1 MKWCS
6 TCIFVGKKY
15 FMKKIYLILT
25 LIFSVFSNAQIRGTI
40 TDNKGIPLSLVTI
53 FEENTYNGTSS
64 NEQGKYELN
73 IKKTGKHTIVFQ
85 YLGFKT
91 QKITLTIDKFPYVQ
105 NIQLEEENYSLSEVV
120 INAKDNPANAVIRQ
134 AIAHKKENSE
144 KTARFKADFYSRGI
158 FKVKDLPKKILGQK
172 IGDLDGAVD
181 STGTGIIYLSETVS
195 KIIFEKPDNLKER
208 IIASKISGDNKG
220 FSYNTARST
229 IYDFYDNTL
238 DFNSK
243 MISPI
248 ADNAFNYYKYKI
260 EGTFQDENNLMINK
274 IKVIAKRDAE
284 PVFEG
289 YIYIVEDSWAIYA
302 VDLDIKGYRMQ
313 QEIMDIMKLKQ
324 NFSYNKNN
332 QIWAKNTQSIEF
344 SAGIFGIK
352 FNGKFS
358 YVYSNYEFEKAFAKK
373 TFTNE
378 IVSFE
383 DNSNKKDTMFWNKIR
398 PIPLTIEENTDY
410 IKKDSVHEVRNSK
423 KYLDSIDKKGNKFK
437 FLNPITGY
445 SWKNSSEKKSFRY
458 DGLLKLSSLSFNTVQ
473 GWNLDSGFSFRNWKN
488 EEEKGKSTSVNTKF
502 NYGFSEDRL
511 RVTANYYHRF
521 NNQNY
526 ANLSV
531 FGGSK
536 VNQFNPEEPITSFI
550 NTISTLFFKDNY
562 MKLYNKEF
570 AGATYSQNAGNNFYL
585 KGTLEYQQ
593 RKPLFNTTDYT
604 FIKTEDVYSSN
615 NPLPANN
622 LIPIFE
628 QHHLTK
634 AAVFARINFG
644 NKYISRPD
652 GRLNIR
658 NYDYPTLTFGY
669 ENAFASNEKKYEYQL
684 ITGQVRYDFDAG
696 NKGTLG
702 MNLKAGTFINGEN
715 ISFVDYKHFNGNR
728 THIGTSDR
736 YLNVF
741 NLLPYYSNSTNKSY
755 FETHLEHNDKG
766 YIMNKIP
773 LLNKLNSTLV
783 VGFHALAVPDRK
795 PYTEFT
801 VGLDNLGFGKLK
813 VFRLDYVRSF
823 QNGIQENGV
832 VFGLKIL
839 NVLE

>member
-1 MKWCS
+1 
-6 TCIFVGKKY
+6 
-15 FMKKIYLILT
+15 MKKLFLIVLVQISF
-25 LIFSVFSNAQIRGTI
+25 LCVAQIRGTI
-40 TDNKGIPLSLVTI
+40 TDNKGIPLSLVTVL
-53 FEENTYNGTSS
+53 EENTYNGTSS
-64 NEQGKYELN
+64 NEQGNYELN
-73 IKKTGKHTIVFQ
+73 IKKTGKHSIVFQ

-91 QKITLTIDKFPYVQ
+91 QKITVIIDKFPFTQ
-105 NIQLEEENYSLSEVV
+105 NIQLVEENFSLSEVV
-120 INAKDNPANAVIRQ
+120 INSKDNPANVVIRQ
-134 AIAHKKENSE
+134 AIASKKENSE
-144 KTARFKADFYSRGI
+144 KTARFRADFYSRGI

-172 IGDLDGAVD
+172 VGDMDGAVD

-208 IIASKISGDNKG
+208 IIASKVSGDNKG

-248 ADNAFNYYKYKI
+248 ADNAFNYYKYKL

-289 YIYIVEDSWAIYA
+289 YIYIVEDSWSIYA
-302 VDLDIKGYRMQ
+302 VDLDIKGYRMH
-313 QEIMDIMKLKQ
+313 QEVVDVMKLKQ

-332 QIWAKNTQSIEF
+332 KIWAKNTQSLEF

-383 DNSNKKDTMFWNKIR
+383 DNSNKKDTLFWNKIR
-398 PIPLTIEENTDY
+398 PIPLTLEENIDY
-410 IKKDSVHEVRNSK
+410 LKKDSVRTVRTSK
-423 KYLDSIDKKGNKFK
+423 KHLDSIDKKENKFK
-437 FLNPITGY
+437 FLSPITGY
-445 SWKNSSEKKSFRY
+445 SWKNSSQKKSFNY
-458 DGLLKLSSLSFNTVQ
+458 DGLAKLSSLNFNTVQ
-473 GWNLDSGFSFRNWKN
+473 GWNLDSGFSFRDWKN
-488 EEEKGKSTSVNTKF
+488 EEEKGKSTSISTKF
-502 NYGFSEDRL
+502 NYGFSDDRL
-511 RVTANYYHRF
+511 RVTADYYHRF

-526 ANLSV
+526 ATLTV

-536 VNQFNPEEPITSFI
+536 ANQFNPEEPISSFI
-550 NTISTLFFKDNY
+550 NTVSTLFFKDNY

-570 AGATYSQNAGNNFYL
+570 AGATYGQDVGNNFYL

-604 FIKTEDVYSSN
+604 FIKNDDFYSSN
-615 NPLPANN
+615 NPLFPDDN
-622 LIPIFE
+622 LTPTFE

-634 AAVFARINFG
+634 MTVFAKIHFG

-652 GRLNIR
+652 GKLNIR
-658 NYDYPTLTFGY
+658 NDSYPTLTFGY
-669 ENAFASNEKKYEYQL
+669 ENAFASNKSKYEYQL
-684 ITGQVRYDFDAG
+684 ITSQIRYDFEAG

-702 MNLKAGTFINGEN
+702 INLKAGTFIQGDN
-715 ISFVDYKHFNGNR
+715 ISFIDYKHFNGNR

-741 NLLPYYSNSTNKSY
+741 NLMPYYSNSTNKSY
-755 FETHLEHNDKG
+755 FEAHLEHNDKG
-766 YIMNKIP
+766 YLMNKIP

-783 VGFHALAVPDRK
+783 LGFHSLAVPDKK

-813 VFRLDYVRSF
+813 VFRFDYVRSF

>member
-1 MKWCS
+1 M
-6 TCIFVGKKY
+6 KKY
-15 FMKKIYLILT
+15 YLLLSF
-25 LIFSVFSNAQIRGTI
+25 LISLFSFAQIRGTI
-40 TDNKGIPLSLVTI
+40 TDNKGIPLSLVTVL
-53 FEENTYNGTSS
+53 EANTYNGTSS
-64 NEQGKYELN
+64 NQQGNYELN
-73 IKKTGKHTIVFQ
+73 IKKTGEHTIIFQ

-91 QKITLTIDKFPYVQ
+91 QKITVTIEKFPFIQ
-105 NIQLEEENYSLSEVV
+105 NIKLVEENLSLSEVV
-120 INAKDNPANAVIRQ
+120 INSKDNPANAVIKQ
-134 AIAHKKENSE
+134 AIAHKKDNSE
-144 KTARFKADFYSRGI
+144 KTAHFKADFYSRGI

-195 KIIFEKPDNLKER
+195 KIIFEKPNNLKER
-208 IIASKISGDNKG
+208 IIASKVSGDNKG

-248 ADNAFNYYKYKI
+248 ANNAFNYYKYKL

-302 VDLDIKGYRMQ
+302 VDLDIKGYRMHQ
-313 QEIMDIMKLKQ
+313 DFVDVMNLKQ

-332 QIWAKNTQSIEF
+332 RIWAKNTQSLEF
-344 SAGIFGIK
+344 SAGLFGIK

-398 PIPLTIEENTDY
+398 PIPLTLEENTDY
-410 IKKDSVHEVRNSK
+410 IKKDSVHNVRNSK

-437 FLNPITGY
+437 FLSPITGY
-445 SWKNSSEKKSFRY
+445 SWRNSSQKKSFRY
-458 DGLLKLSSLSFNTVQ
+458 DGLLNLSSLSFNTVQ
-473 GWNLDSGFSFRNWKN
+473 GWNLDSGFSFRDWA
-488 EEEKGKSTSVNTKF
+488 EQEEKGKSTSISTKF
-502 NYGFSEDRL
+502 NYGFSDDRL
-511 RVTANYYHRF
+511 RVTADYYHRF

-526 ANLSV
+526 ATLNV
-531 FGGSK
+531 FGGTK
-536 VNQFNPEEPITSFI
+536 VNQFNPEEPIISFT
-550 NTISTLFFKDNY
+550 NTVSTLFFKDNY

-570 AGATYSQNAGNNFYL
+570 AGATYGQNVGNNFYM

-604 FIKTEDVYSSN
+604 YIKSDAVYSSN
-615 NPLPANN
+615 NPLLPDDNLTPA
-622 LIPIFE
+622 FE

-634 AAVFARINFG
+634 ATISTRISFG

-652 GRLNIR
+652 GKINIR
-658 NYDYPTLTFGY
+658 NNDYPTLYFGY
-669 ENAFASNEKKYEYQL
+669 ENAFASNENKYEYQL
-684 ITGQVRYDFDAG
+684 ITGQIKYNFNAG

-702 MNLKAGTFINGEN
+702 INLKAGTFIHGEN

-741 NLLPYYSNSTNKSY
+741 NLMDYYSNSTNDAY
-755 FETHLEHNDKG
+755 FEAHLEHNDKG
-766 YIMNKIP
+766 YIINKIP

-783 VGFHALAVPDRK
+783 LGFHALAVPNVK
-795 PYTEFT
+795 PYTEVT
-801 VGLDNLGFGKLK
+801 VGLDNLGFGKFK
-813 VFRLDYVRSF
+813 VFRFDYVHSY
-823 QNGIQENGV
+823 QNGVQENGV

-839 NVLE
+839 NILE

>member
-1 MKWCS
+1 
-6 TCIFVGKKY
+6 
-15 FMKKIYLILT
+15 MKKIYILILY
-25 LIFSVFSNAQIRGTI
+25 LIHFSNFAQIRGTI
-40 TDNKGIPLSLVTI
+40 TDNKGNPLSLVTI
-53 FEENTYNGTSS
+53 LEENTYNGTSS
-64 NEQGKYELN
+64 NEQGNYELN
-73 IKKTGKHTIVFQ
+73 IKKLGKHTIIFQ

-91 QKITLTIDKFPYVQ
+91 QKITIIIDKFPYTQ
-105 NIQLEEENYSLSEVV
+105 NIKLAEESLSLSEIV
-120 INAKDNPANAVIRQ
+120 INTKDNPANGVIRH
-134 AIAHKKENSE
+134 AIASKKENSE
-144 KTARFKADFYSRGI
+144 KTAHFKADFYSRGI

-181 STGTGIIYLSETVS
+181 SSGTGIIYLSETVS
-195 KIIFEKPDNLKER
+195 KIVFEKPDNLKER
-208 IIASKISGDNKG
+208 IIASKVSGDNKG
-220 FSYNTARST
+220 FSYNTAQAT

-238 DFNSK
+238 DFGSK

-248 ADNAFNYYKYKI
+248 ANNAFNYYKFKL

-289 YIYIVEDSWAIYA
+289 YIYIAEDSWAIYA
-302 VDLDIKGYRMQ
+302 VDLDIKGYRMH
-313 QEIMDIMKLKQ
+313 QEFLDKMNLKQ

-332 QIWAKNTQSIEF
+332 HIWAKNTQSLDF
-344 SAGIFGIK
+344 AAGIFGTK

-358 YVYSNYEFEKAFAKK
+358 YVYSNYEFQEAFAKK

-383 DNSNKKDTMFWNKIR
+383 NNSNKKDTLFWNKIR

-410 IKKDSVHEVRNSK
+410 IKKDSIHTVRNSK

-437 FLNPITGY
+437 FHSPITGY
-445 SWKNSSEKKSFRY
+445 HWKNSVKKQSFSY

-473 GWNLDSGFSFRNWKN
+473 GWNLDSGFSFRNWKE
-488 EEEKGKSTSVNTKF
+488 EEEKGKSTSISTKF
-502 NYGFSEDRL
+502 NYGFSDVRL
-511 RVTANYYHRF
+511 RLTGDYYHRF

-526 ANLSV
+526 ATLTVS
-531 FGGSK
+531 GGTK
-536 VNQFNPEEPITSFI
+536 VNQFNPEEPITKFI
-550 NTISTLFFKDNY
+550 NTVSTLFFVDNY

-570 AGATYSQNAGNNFYL
+570 ASVTYGQDVSNSLYL
-585 KGTLEYQQ
+585 KGNLEYQQ
-593 RKPLFNTTDYT
+593 RKPLFNTTNQTYVKSDA
-604 FIKTEDVYSSN
+604 IYSSN
-615 NPLPANN
+615 NPLLPDDNLTPA
-622 LIPIFE
+622 FD

-634 AAVFARINFG
+634 ATILARINFG

-652 GRLNIR
+652 GKINIK
-658 NYDYPTLTFGY
+658 NDNYPTLYFGY
-669 ENAFASNEKKYEYQL
+669 ENAFASNERNNEYQL
-684 ITGQVRYDFDAG
+684 ITSQIKYDFNAG

-702 MNLKAGTFINGEN
+702 INLKAGTFIHGDN

-728 THIGTSDR
+728 THVGTSER

-741 NLLPYYSNSTNKSY
+741 NLMPYYSNSTNDAY
-755 FETHLEHNDKG
+755 FEAHLEHNDKG

-783 VGFHALAVPDRK
+783 LGFHALAVPNK
-795 PYTEFT
+795 NPYSEFT
-801 VGLDNLGFGKLK
+801 VGLDNLGFGKFKL
-813 VFRLDYVRSF
+813 FRFDYVHSF
-823 QNGIQENGV
+823 QNGVQEDGV

>member
-1 MKWCS
+1 
-6 TCIFVGKKY
+6 
-15 FMKKIYLILT
+15 MKKIYLLLLLFVT
-25 LIFSVFSNAQIRGTI
+25 FQSYSQIKGTI
-40 TDNKGIPLSLVTI
+40 TDNNGNPLALVTVL
-53 FEENTYNGTSS
+53 EENTYNGTSS
-64 NEQGKYELN
+64 NEQGNYELN

-91 QKITLTIDKFPYVQ
+91 QKITVNIDKFPFVQ
-105 NIQLEEENYSLSEVV
+105 NIKLVEENFSLSEVV
-120 INAKDNPANAVIRQ
+120 INQKGNLANKVIRK
-134 AIAHKKENSE
+134 AIASKKENSE

-172 IGDLDGAVD
+172 VGDLDGAVD

-238 DFNSK
+238 DFGSK
-243 MISPI
+243 LISPI

-260 EGTFQDENNLMINK
+260 EGTFQDENNIMINK

-302 VDLDIKGYRMQ
+302 VDLDIKGYRMH
-313 QEIMDIMKLKQ
+313 QEFVDVMKLKQ
-324 NFSYNKNN
+324 NFNYNKNN
-332 QIWAKNTQSIEF
+332 KIWAKNTQSLEF
-344 SAGIFGIK
+344 SVGAFGIK

-358 YVYSNYEFEKAFAKK
+358 YVYSNYEFEKVFAKK

-383 DNSNKKDTMFWNKIR
+383 ENSNKKDSLFWNKNR
-398 PIPLTIEENTDY
+398 PIPLTLEEKVDY
-410 IKKDSVHEVRNSK
+410 IKKDSVHTVRNSK
-423 KYLDSIDKKGNKFK
+423 KYLDSIDKKNNKFK
-437 FLNPITGY
+437 FLSPITGY
-445 SWKNSSEKKSFRY
+445 SWKNSSQKKSFRY
-458 DGLLKLSSLSFNTVQ
+458 DGLLNLSSLNFNTVQ
-473 GWNLDSGFSFRNWKN
+473 GWNLDSGFSFRDWKN
-488 EEEKGKSTSVNTKF
+488 QEEKGKSTSISTKF
-502 NYGFSEDRL
+502 NYGFSDQRL
-511 RVTANYYHRF
+511 RVTAYYYQRF

-526 ANLSV
+526 ATLTV
-531 FGGSK
+531 FGGTK
-536 VNQFNPEEPITSFI
+536 VNQFNPEVPITSFI
-550 NTISTLFFKDNY
+550 NTLSTLFFKDNY
-562 MKLYNKEF
+562 MKLYNNEF
-570 AGATYSQNAGNNFYL
+570 AGAAYGQNVGNNFNL
-585 KGTLEYQQ
+585 RGTLEFQQ
-593 RKPLFNTTDYT
+593 RKPLFNATDEA
-604 FIKTEDVYSSN
+604 FVKTEDAYSSN
-615 NPLPANN
+615 NPLLPDDN
-622 LIPIFE
+622 LTPPFE

-634 AAVFARINFG
+634 ASFFARINFG

-652 GRLNIR
+652 GKINIR
-658 NYDYPTLTFGY
+658 NSDYPTLYFGY
-669 ENAFASNEKKYEYQL
+669 ENAFTSNESKYEYQL

-702 MNLKAGTFINGEN
+702 INLKAGTFIHGDN

-728 THIGTSDR
+728 THVGTSDR

-741 NLLPYYSNSTNKSY
+741 NLMPYYSNSTNKSY
-755 FETHLEHNDKG
+755 FEAHLEHNDKG

-783 VGFHALAVPDRK
+783 LGFHALAIPDTK

-813 VFRLDYVRSF
+813 VFRFDYVHSF

>member
-1 MKWCS
+1 
-6 TCIFVGKKY
+6 
-15 FMKKIYLILT
+15 MKKLFLIIL
-25 LIFSVFSNAQIRGTI
+25 LQISFVSVAQIRGTI
-40 TDNKGIPLSLVTI
+40 TDNKGITLSLVTI
-53 FEENTYNGTSS
+53 LEENTYNGTSS

-91 QKITLTIDKFPYVQ
+91 QKITVTIDKFPFIQ
-105 NIQLEEENYSLSEVV
+105 NIQLVEENLSLSEVV
-120 INAKDNPANAVIRQ
+120 INSKENPANAVIRQ
-134 AIAHKKENSE
+134 AIASKKGNSE

-181 STGTGIIYLSETVS
+181 STGTGIIYLSETIS
-195 KIIFEKPDNLKER
+195 KIIFEKPDNLNER
-208 IIASKISGDNKG
+208 IIASKVSGDNKG

-248 ADNAFNYYKYKI
+248 ADNAFNYYKYKL

-274 IKVIAKRDAE
+274 IKVITKRDAE

-302 VDLDIKGYRMQ
+302 IDLDIKGYRMH
-313 QEIMDIMKLKQ
+313 QEFVDVMKLKQ
-324 NFSYNKNN
+324 YFSYNKNSK
-332 QIWAKNTQSIEF
+332 IWAKNTQSLEF

-373 TFTNE
+373 TFSNE

-383 DNSNKKDTMFWNKIR
+383 DNSNKKDTLFWNKIR

-410 IKKDSVHEVRNSK
+410 IKKDSVNTVRNSK
-423 KYLDSIDKKGNKFK
+423 KYLDSIDKKENKFK
-437 FLNPITGY
+437 FLSPITGY
-445 SWKNSSEKKSFRY
+445 SWKNSSKKKSFRY
-458 DGLLKLSSLSFNTVQ
+458 DGLFNLTSLSFNTVQ
-473 GWNLDSGFSFRNWKN
+473 GRNLSSGFSFRNWKN
-488 EEEKGKSTSVNTKF
+488 EEEKGKSTSISTKF
-502 NYGFSEDRL
+502 NYGFSDDKL

-526 ANLSV
+526 ATLTV

-550 NTISTLFFKDNY
+550 NTVSTLYFKDNY

-570 AGATYSQNAGNNFYL
+570 AGATYGLDVGNNFYL

-593 RKPLFNTTDYT
+593 RKPLSNTTNFT
-604 FIKTEDVYSSN
+604 FIKTDAVYSSN
-615 NPLPANN
+615 NPLLPDDN
-622 LIPIFE
+622 LTSPFE

-634 AAVFARINFG
+634 ASVFAKIHFG

-652 GRLNIR
+652 RKLNIR
-658 NYDYPTLTFGY
+658 NNDYPTLTFGY
-669 ENAFASNEKKYEYQL
+669 ENAFASKDSKYEYQL
-684 ITGQVRYDFDAG
+684 ISGQVRYDFDAG
-696 NKGTLG
+696 NKGILG
-702 MNLKAGTFINGEN
+702 VNLKAGTFIHGDT

-728 THIGTSDR
+728 THVGTSDR

-741 NLLPYYSNSTNKSY
+741 NLMPYYANSTNKSY
-755 FETHLEHNDKG
+755 FEAHLEHNDKG

-783 VGFHALAVPDRK
+783 LGFHALAIPDTK

-813 VFRLDYVRSF
+813 VFRFDYVYSL
-823 QNGIQENGV
+823 QNGIQENGI

>member
-1 MKWCS
+1 
-6 TCIFVGKKY
+6 
-15 FMKKIYLILT
+15 MKKILLIL
-25 LIFSVFSNAQIRGTI
+25 LLQISFISVAQIKGTI
-40 TDNKGIPLSLVTI
+40 TDHKGIALSLVTI
-53 FEENTYNGTSS
+53 VEENTYNGTSS
-64 NEQGKYELN
+64 NEQGLYQLN

-91 QKITLTIDKFPYVQ
+91 QKITVIIDKFPFIQ
-105 NIQLEEENYSLSEVV
+105 NIQLVEENFSLSEVV
-120 INAKDNPANAVIRQ
+120 IDSKDNPANALIRQ
-134 AIAHKKENSE
+134 AIASKKENSE
-144 KTARFKADFYSRGI
+144 KTARFKADFYSRGT

-172 IGDLDGAVD
+172 VVDMDGAVD
-181 STGTGIIYLSETVS
+181 STGTGIIYLSETIS

-208 IIASKISGDNKG
+208 IIASKVSGDNKG

-238 DFNSK
+238 EFNSK

-248 ADNAFNYYKYKI
+248 ADNAFNYYKYKL

-274 IKVIAKRDAE
+274 IKVIARRDAE

-302 VDLDIKGYRMQ
+302 VDLDIKGYRMH
-313 QEIMDIMKLKQ
+313 QEFVDVMKLKQ

-332 QIWAKNTQSIEF
+332 KIWAKNTQSLEF
-344 SAGIFGIK
+344 SAGLFGIK

-358 YVYSNYEFEKAFAKK
+358 YVYTNYEFTKAFAKE

-383 DNSNKKDTMFWNKIR
+383 DNSNKKDSLFWNKIR
-398 PIPLTIEENTDY
+398 PIPLTLEENTDY
-410 IKKDSVHEVRNSK
+410 IKKDSVREVRSSK

-437 FLNPITGY
+437 FLSAITGY
-445 SWKNSSEKKSFRY
+445 TWKNSGKKKSFRY
-458 DGLLKLSSLSFNTVQ
+458 DGLLNLSSLSFNTVQ
-473 GWNLDSGFSFRNWKN
+473 GRNLSSGFSFRDWAE
-488 EEEKGKSTSVNTKF
+488 EEEKGKTTSISTKF

-511 RVTANYYHRF
+511 RVTADYYHRF

-526 ANLSV
+526 ATLTV

-536 VNQFNPEEPITSFI
+536 VNQFNPEEPITKFI
-550 NTISTLFFKDNY
+550 NSVSSLFFKDNY

-570 AGATYSQNAGNNFYL
+570 LGGTYGQDVGNNFYL
-585 KGTLEYQQ
+585 NGTLEYQQ
-593 RKPLFNTTDYT
+593 RTPLFNTTDYT
-604 FIKTEDVYSSN
+604 FNKSNGLYSSN
-615 NPLPANN
+615 NPLLPNDNLTPA
-622 LIPIFE
+622 FE

-634 AAVFARINFG
+634 IAVFAKIHFG

-652 GRLNIR
+652 GKINIR
-658 NYDYPTLTFGY
+658 NDNFPTLTFGY
-669 ENAFASNEKKYEYQL
+669 ENAFTANESKYQFQL
-684 ITGQVRYDFDAG
+684 ITTQIRYDLKTS

-702 MNLKAGTFINGEN
+702 INLKVGTFINGDN

-741 NLLPYYSNSTNKSY
+741 NLMSYYSNSTNKSY
-755 FETHLEHNDKG
+755 FEAHLEHNDKG

-783 VGFHALAVPDRK
+783 LGFHSLAVPDKK

-801 VGLDNLGFGKLK
+801 VGLDNLGFGKFK
-813 VFRLDYVRSF
+813 VFRFDYVRSF
-823 QNGIQENGV
+823 QNGVQENGV

>member
-1 MKWCS
+1 
-6 TCIFVGKKY
+6 
-15 FMKKIYLILT
+15 MKKVYLLLFL
-25 LIFSVFSNAQIRGTI
+25 LITAFTNAQIRGTI
-40 TDNKGIPLSLVTI
+40 TDKKGTPLSLVTVL
-53 FEENTYNGTSS
+53 EENTYNGTSS
-64 NEQGKYELN
+64 NDQGNYELN

-91 QKITLTIDKFPYVQ
+91 QKITVTIDKFPFSQNVQ
-105 NIQLEEENYSLSEVV
+105 LAEESLSLSEVV
-120 INAKDNPANAVIRQ
+120 INQKDNPANAVIRQ
-134 AIAHKKENSE
+134 AIASKKENSQ

-158 FKVKDLPKKILGQK
+158 LKVKDLPKKILGQK
-172 IGDLDGAVD
+172 VGDLDGAVD
-181 STGTGIIYLSETVS
+181 STGTGIIYLSETIS
-195 KIIFEKPDNLKER
+195 KIIFEKPDNLKEL
-208 IIASKISGDNKG
+208 IIASKVSGDSKG

-243 MISPI
+243 IISPI
-248 ADNAFNYYKYKI
+248 ADNGFNYYRYKL

-302 VDLDIKGYRMQ
+302 VDLDIKGYRMHQ
-313 QEIMDIMKLKQ
+313 DFVDVMKLKQ
-324 NFSYNKNN
+324 NFSYNTNN
-332 QIWAKNTQSIEF
+332 KTWAKNTQSLEF

-358 YVYSNYEFEKAFAKK
+358 YVYSNYEFEKTFAKK

-383 DNSNKKDTMFWNKIR
+383 NNSNKKDTLFWNKIR

-410 IKKDSVHEVRNSK
+410 VKKDSVRIVRNSK
-423 KYLDSIDKKGNKFK
+423 TYLDSIDKKGNKIK
-437 FLNPITGY
+437 FLSPITGY

-458 DGLLKLSSLSFNTVQ
+458 DGLLNLSSFSFNTVQ
-473 GWNLDSGFSFRNWKN
+473 GWNLDSGFSVRNWK
-488 EEEKGKSTSVNTKF
+488 EEEESGKSTSISTKF
-502 NYGFSEDRL
+502 NYGFSDDRL
-511 RVTANYYHRF
+511 RFTADYYHRF

-526 ANLSV
+526 ATLTV
-531 FGGSK
+531 FGGNK
-536 VNQFNPEEPITSFI
+536 VNQFNPGEPIAKFI
-550 NTISTLFFKDNY
+550 NTISTLYFKDNY

-570 AGATYSQNAGNNFYL
+570 AGATYGQDVGNNFYL

-593 RKPLFNTTDYT
+593 RKPLFNSTDYT
-604 FIKTEDVYSSN
+604 FIKSADVYSSN
-615 NPLPANN
+615 NPLLPDDD
-622 LIPIFE
+622 LIPAFE

-634 AAVFARINFG
+634 ATVFARINFG

-652 GRLNIR
+652 GKLNIR
-658 NYDYPTLTFGY
+658 NNDYPTLTFGY

-684 ITGQVRYDFDAG
+684 FTSQVQYDFDAG

-702 MNLKAGTFINGEN
+702 INLKAGTFINGDN

-728 THIGTSDR
+728 THVGTSAR

-741 NLLPYYSNSTNKSY
+741 NLMPYYSNSTNKSY
-755 FETHLEHNDKG
+755 FEAHLEHNDKG
-766 YIMNKIP
+766 YVMNKIP
-773 LLNKLNSTLV
+773 LLSKLQSTLV
-783 VGFHALAVPDRK
+783 LGFHSLAVPDRK

-813 VFRLDYVRSF
+813 LFRLDYVYSY
-823 QNGIQENGV
+823 QNGIQENGI

-839 NVLE
+839 NILE

>member
-1 MKWCS
+1 MKN
-6 TCIFVGKKY
+6 F
-15 FMKKIYLILT
+15 YLLLT
-25 LIFSVFSNAQIRGTI
+25 FLFSLFSYSQIRGTI
-40 TDNKGIPLSLVTI
+40 TDSNGIPLSLVTVL
-53 FEENTYNGTSS
+53 EANTYNGTSS
-64 NEQGKYELN
+64 NDKGNYELN
-73 IKKTGKHTIVFQ
+73 LKKTGKHTIVYQ
-85 YLGFKT
+85 YLGYKT
-91 QKITLTIDKFPYVQ
+91 QKITVTIDQFPFVQ
-105 NIQLEEENYSLSEVV
+105 NIKLIEENLSLSEVV
-120 INAKDNPANAVIRQ
+120 INTKDNPANVVIRQ
-134 AIAHKKENSE
+134 AIKSKKENSE

-172 IGDLDGAVD
+172 VGDLDGAVD

-208 IIASKISGDNKG
+208 IIASKVSGDNKG
-220 FSYNTARST
+220 FSYNTARAT

-248 ADNAFNYYKYKI
+248 ADNAFNYYKYKL

-289 YIYIVEDSWAIYA
+289 HIYIVEDSWAIYA
-302 VDLDIKGYRMQ
+302 IDLDIKGYRMH
-313 QEIMDIMKLKQ
+313 QEFVDVMKLKQ

-332 QIWAKNTQSIEF
+332 KIWAKNTQSLEF

-358 YVYSNYEFEKAFAKK
+358 YVYSNYEFEKTFAKK

-383 DNSNKKDTMFWNKIR
+383 NNSNKKDTLFWNQIR
-398 PIPLTIEENTDY
+398 PIPLTLEENTDY
-410 IKKDSVHEVRNSK
+410 IKKDSVRTVRTSK
-423 KYLDSIDKKGNKFK
+423 KYLDSIDKKENKFK
-437 FLNPITGY
+437 FYSPITGY
-445 SWKNSSEKKSFRY
+445 NWKNSSKKISFGY
-458 DGLLKLSSLSFNTVQ
+458 DGVLNLSSLNFNTVQ
-473 GWNLDSGFSFRNWKN
+473 GWNLDSGFSFRNWAA
-488 EEEKGKSTSVNTKF
+488 EEEKGKSTAISTKF
-502 NYGFSEDRL
+502 NYGFSDDRL

-521 NNQNY
+521 NHQNY
-526 ANLSV
+526 ATLTV
-531 FGGSK
+531 FGGTK
-536 VNQFNPEEPITSFI
+536 VNQFNPEEPISKFI
-550 NTISTLFFKDNY
+550 NTVSSLFFVDNY
-562 MKLYNKEF
+562 IKLYNKEF
-570 AGATYSQNAGNNFYL
+570 AGATYGQDVGNNFYL
-585 KGTLEYQQ
+585 RGTLEYQQ
-593 RKPLFNTTDYT
+593 RKPLFNTTDQV
-604 FIKTEDVYSSN
+604 FVKSDDVYSSN
-615 NPLPANN
+615 NPLLPDDYLTPA
-622 LIPIFE
+622 FE

-634 AAVFARINFG
+634 VSVFTRINFG

-652 GRLNIR
+652 GKINIR
-658 NYDYPTLTFGY
+658 NNDYPTLYFGY

-684 ITGQVRYDFDAG
+684 LTGQIRYDFKAG

-702 MNLKAGTFINGEN
+702 INLKAGAFFNGDN

-728 THIGTSDR
+728 THVGTSDR

-741 NLLPYYSNSTNKSY
+741 NLMPYYSNSTNKEF
-755 FETHLEHNDKG
+755 FEAHLEHNDNG

-783 VGFHALAVPDRK
+783 LGFHSLATPDIK
-795 PYTEFT
+795 PYSEFT

-813 VFRLDYVRSF
+813 VFRLDYVHSF

>member
-1 MKWCS
+1 
-6 TCIFVGKKY
+6 
-15 FMKKIYLILT
+15 MKKLFLIIL
-25 LIFSVFSNAQIRGTI
+25 LQISFISVAQIKGTI
-40 TDNKGIPLSLVTI
+40 TDIKGAPLPLVSI
-53 FEENTYNGTSS
+53 YEENTYNGTSS
-64 NEQGKYELN
+64 NEQGNYELN
-73 IKKTGKHTIVFQ
+73 IKKLGKLTVVFQ

-91 QKITLTIDKFPYVQ
+91 QKITVTTDKFPYLL
-105 NIQLEEENYSLSEVV
+105 NIKLVEENLSLSEVV
-120 INAKDNPANAVIRQ
+120 INTKENPANAVIRQ
-134 AIAHKKENSE
+134 AIANRKENSE
-144 KTARFKADFYSRGI
+144 KTAHFKADFYSRGI

-208 IIASKISGDNKG
+208 IIASKVSGDSKG

-229 IYDFYDNTL
+229 IYDFYENTL
-238 DFNSK
+238 PFSRK

-248 ADNAFNYYKYKI
+248 ANNAFNYYKYKL

-313 QEIMDIMKLKQ
+313 QEFVDVMKLKQ
-324 NFSYNKNN
+324 NFSYNKNTG
-332 QIWAKNTQSIEF
+332 IWAKNTQSLEF
-344 SAGIFGIK
+344 TAGIFGIK

-383 DNSNKKDTMFWNKIR
+383 DNSNKNDTLFWNQIR
-398 PIPLTIEENTDY
+398 PIPLTLEENTDY
-410 IKKDSVHEVRNSK
+410 IKKDNVFAVRNSK
-423 KYLDSIDKKGNKFK
+423 TYLDSIDKKGNKFK
-437 FLNPITGY
+437 FFSPITGY
-445 SWKNSSEKKSFRY
+445 SWKNSTKKISFGY
-458 DGLLKLSSLSFNTVQ
+458 DGLLNLSSLNFNTVQ
-473 GWNLDSGFSFRNWKN
+473 GWNLDSGFSFRTYKQV
-488 EEEKGKSTSVNTKF
+488 EENGKSTSISTKF
-502 NYGFSEDRL
+502 NYGFSDDRL
-511 RVTANYYHRF
+511 RVIANFYHRF

-526 ANLSV
+526 GTLTIS
-531 FGGSK
+531 GGSK
-536 VNQFNPEEPITSFI
+536 VNQFNPEEPITKFI
-550 NTISTLFFKDNY
+550 NTVSSLFFVDNY
-562 MKLYNKEF
+562 IKLYNKEF
-570 AGATYSQNAGNNFYL
+570 AAASYSQDVGNNFYL
-585 KGTLEYQQ
+585 KGTVEYQQ

-604 FIKTEDVYSSN
+604 FIKSEDVYSSN
-615 NPLPANN
+615 NPLLPDNN
-622 LIPIFE
+622 TAPSFE

-634 AAVFARINFG
+634 ATIFARLNFG

-652 GRLNIR
+652 GKLNIR
-658 NYDYPTLTFGY
+658 NDKYPTLYFGY
-669 ENAFASNEKKYEYQL
+669 ENAFAANENRYQFQL
-684 ITGQVRYDFDAG
+684 LTTQVRYDFNAG

-702 MNLKAGTFINGEN
+702 INLKAGTFIKGKN

-728 THIGTSDR
+728 THIGTADR

-741 NLLPYYSNSTNKSY
+741 NLMPYYSNSTNDSY
-755 FETHLEHNDKG
+755 FEAHLEHNDKG

-783 VGFHALAVPDRK
+783 LGFHALAIPDRK
-795 PYTEFT
+795 PYTELT
-801 VGLDNLGFGKLK
+801 VGLDNLGFGKFK
-813 VFRLDYVRSF
+813 VFRFDFVHSN
-823 QNGIQENGV
+823 QSGIQENGV

-839 NVLE
+839 NLLE

>member
-783 VGFHALAVPDRK
+783 LGFHTLAVPDRK

>member
-1 MKWCS
+1 
-6 TCIFVGKKY
+6 
-15 FMKKIYLILT
+15 MKKVYLLLFL
-25 LIFSVFSNAQIRGTI
+25 LITAFTNAQIRGTI
-40 TDNKGIPLSLVTI
+40 TDKKGTPLSLVTVL
-53 FEENTYNGTSS
+53 EENTYNGTSS
-64 NEQGKYELN
+64 NDQGNYELN

-91 QKITLTIDKFPYVQ
+91 QKITVTIDKFPFSQNVQ
-105 NIQLEEENYSLSEVV
+105 LAEESLSLSEVV
-120 INAKDNPANAVIRQ
+120 INQKDNPANAVIRQ
-134 AIAHKKENSE
+134 AIASKKENSQ

-158 FKVKDLPKKILGQK
+158 LKVKDLPKKILGQK
-172 IGDLDGAVD
+172 VGDLDGAVD
-181 STGTGIIYLSETVS
+181 STGTGIIYLSETIS
-195 KIIFEKPDNLKER
+195 KIIFEKPDNLKEL
-208 IIASKISGDNKG
+208 IIASKVSGDSKG

-243 MISPI
+243 IISPI
-248 ADNAFNYYKYKI
+248 ADNGFNYYRYKL

-302 VDLDIKGYRMQ
+302 VDLDIKGYRMHQ
-313 QEIMDIMKLKQ
+313 DFVDVMKLKQ
-324 NFSYNKNN
+324 NFSYNTNN
-332 QIWAKNTQSIEF
+332 KTWAKNTQSLEF

-358 YVYSNYEFEKAFAKK
+358 YVYSNYEFEKTFAKK

-383 DNSNKKDTMFWNKIR
+383 NNSNKKDTLFWNKIR

-410 IKKDSVHEVRNSK
+410 VKKDSVRMVRNSK
-423 KYLDSIDKKGNKFK
+423 KYLDSIDKKGNKIK
-437 FLNPITGY
+437 FLSPITGY

-458 DGLLKLSSLSFNTVQ
+458 DGLLNLSSFSFNTVQ
-473 GWNLDSGFSFRNWKN
+473 GWNLDSGFSVRNWK
-488 EEEKGKSTSVNTKF
+488 EEEENGKSTSISTKF
-502 NYGFSEDRL
+502 NYGFSDDRL
-511 RVTANYYHRF
+511 RFTADYYHRF

-526 ANLSV
+526 ATLTV
-531 FGGSK
+531 FGGNK
-536 VNQFNPEEPITSFI
+536 VNQFNPGEPIAKFI
-550 NTISTLFFKDNY
+550 NTISTLYFKDNY

-570 AGATYSQNAGNNFYL
+570 AGATYGQDVGNNFYL

-593 RKPLFNTTDYT
+593 RKPLFNSTDYT
-604 FIKTEDVYSSN
+604 FIKSADVYSSN
-615 NPLPANN
+615 NPLLPDDD
-622 LIPIFE
+622 LIPAFE

-634 AAVFARINFG
+634 ATVFARINFG

-652 GRLNIR
+652 GKLNIR
-658 NYDYPTLTFGY
+658 NNDYPTLTFGY

-684 ITGQVRYDFDAG
+684 FTSQVQYDFDAG

-702 MNLKAGTFINGEN
+702 INLKAGTFINGDN

-728 THIGTSDR
+728 THVGTSAR

-741 NLLPYYSNSTNKSY
+741 NLMPYYSNSTNKSY
-755 FETHLEHNDKG
+755 FEAHLEHNDKG
-766 YIMNKIP
+766 YVMNKIP
-773 LLNKLNSTLV
+773 LLSKLQSTLV
-783 VGFHALAVPDRK
+783 LGFHSLAVPDRK

-813 VFRLDYVRSF
+813 LFRLDYVYSY
-823 QNGIQENGV
+823 QNGIQENGI

-839 NVLE
+839 NILE

>member
-1 MKWCS
+1 
-6 TCIFVGKKY
+6 
-15 FMKKIYLILT
+15 MKKIFLFQFLLVT
-25 LIFSVFSNAQIRGTI
+25 FFSVAQIKGKI
-40 TDNKGIPLSLVTI
+40 TDKNGIPLPLVTI
-53 FEENTYNGTSS
+53 LEENTYNGTSS
-64 NEQGKYELN
+64 NEQGNYELN

-91 QKITLTIDKFPYVQ
+91 QKITVNIDKFPFIQ
-105 NIQLEEENYSLSEVV
+105 NIQLAEENLSLSEVV
-120 INAKDNPANAVIRQ
+120 INSKENPANAVIRK
-134 AIAHKKENSE
+134 AIASKKENAE

-181 STGTGIIYLSETVS
+181 STGTGIIYLSETIS

-208 IIASKISGDNKG
+208 IIASKVSGDNKG

-248 ADNAFNYYKYKI
+248 ADNAFYYYKYKL

-302 VDLDIKGYRMQ
+302 IDLDIKGYRMH
-313 QEIMDIMKLKQ
+313 QEFVDVMKLKQ
-324 NFSYNKNN
+324 NFNYNKNN
-332 QIWAKNTQSIEF
+332 KIWAKNTQSLEF

-358 YVYSNYEFEKAFAKK
+358 YVYSNYEFEKAFTKK
-373 TFTNE
+373 TFANE

-383 DNSNKKDTMFWNKIR
+383 DNSNKKDTLFWNKIR

-410 IKKDSVHEVRNSK
+410 KKKDSVHEVRNSK
-423 KYLDSIDKKGNKFK
+423 KYLDSIDKKENKFK
-437 FLNPITGY
+437 FLSPITGY
-445 SWKNSSEKKSFRY
+445 SWKNSSKKKSFRY
-458 DGLLKLSSLSFNTVQ
+458 DGLLNLSSLSFNTVQ
-473 GWNLDSGFSFRNWKN
+473 GRNLGSEFSFRNWKN
-488 EEEKGKSTSVNTKF
+488 EEDKGESTTISTKF
-502 NYGFSEDRL
+502 NYGLSDDRL

-526 ANLSV
+526 ATLTV

-536 VNQFNPEEPITSFI
+536 VNQFSPEEPITRFI
-550 NTISTLFFKDNY
+550 NTVSTLFFNENY

-570 AGATYSQNAGNNFYL
+570 AGATYGQDVGNNFYL

-593 RKPLFNTTDYT
+593 RKPLFNTTNYSY
-604 FIKTEDVYSSN
+604 IKTDAVYSSN
-615 NPLPANN
+615 NPLLPNDNLTPA
-622 LIPIFE
+622 FQ

-634 AAVFARINFG
+634 ASVFAKIHFG
-644 NKYISRPD
+644 NKYITRPD
-652 GRLNIR
+652 GKLNIR
-658 NYDYPTLTFGY
+658 NNDYPTLTFGY
-669 ENAFASNEKKYEYQL
+669 ENAFESNESKYEYQL
-684 ITGQVRYDFDAG
+684 ISGQIRYDFDAG

-702 MNLKAGTFINGEN
+702 INLKAGTFIHGDK

-728 THIGTSDR
+728 THMGTSDR

-741 NLLPYYSNSTNKSY
+741 NIMPYYANSTNKSY
-755 FETHLEHNDKG
+755 FEVHLEHNDKG
-766 YIMNKIP
+766 YVMNKIP

-783 VGFHALAVPDRK
+783 LGFHALAVPDTK

-813 VFRLDYVRSF
+813 VFRLDYVRSS

-839 NVLE
+839 NVLD

>member
-1 MKWCS
+1 M
-6 TCIFVGKKY
+6 KKY
-15 FMKKIYLILT
+15 YFIWFALISIST
-25 LIFSVFSNAQIRGTI
+25 FAQIRGTI
-40 TDNKGIPLSLVTI
+40 TDNKGIPLSLVTVL
-53 FEENTYNGTSS
+53 EENTYNGTSS
-64 NEQGKYELN
+64 NEQGNYELN
-73 IKKTGKHTIVFQ
+73 IKTLGKHTIVFQ

-91 QKITLTIDKFPYVQ
+91 QKITITIDKFPYIQ
-105 NIQLEEENYSLSEVV
+105 NIKLAEESLSLSEVV
-120 INAKDNPANAVIRQ
+120 INPKNNPANAVIRH
-134 AIAHKKENSE
+134 AIASKKENSE
-144 KTARFKADFYSRGI
+144 KTAHFKADFYSRGI

-195 KIIFEKPDNLKER
+195 KIIFEKPNNLKER
-208 IIASKISGDNKG
+208 IIASKVSGDNKG
-220 FSYNTARST
+220 FSYNTARAT

-248 ADNAFNYYKYKI
+248 ADNAFNYYKFKL

-302 VDLDIKGYRMQ
+302 VDLDIKGYRMH
-313 QEIMDIMKLKQ
+313 QEFVDKMNLKQ

-332 QIWAKNTQSIEF
+332 HIWAKNTQSLEF

-358 YVYSNYEFEKAFAKK
+358 YVYSNYEFEKAFTKK

-383 DNSNKKDTMFWNKIR
+383 DNSNKKDTLFWNKIR
-398 PIPLTIEENTDY
+398 PIPLTLEENTDY
-410 IKKDSVHEVRNSK
+410 IKKDSIHNVRNSK

-437 FLNPITGY
+437 FHSPITGY
-445 SWKNSSEKKSFRY
+445 HWKNSTKKQSFSY
-458 DGLLKLSSLSFNTVQ
+458 DGLLNLSSLSFNTVQ
-473 GWNLDSGFSFRNWKN
+473 GWNLDSGFSFRNWAAQ
-488 EEEKGKSTSVNTKF
+488 EEKGKSTSVSTKF
-502 NYGFSEDRL
+502 NYGFSDDRL
-511 RVTANYYHRF
+511 RVTADYYHRF
-521 NNQNY
+521 NNKNY
-526 ANLSV
+526 ATLTV

-536 VNQFNPEEPITSFI
+536 VNQFNPEEPISKFI
-550 NTISTLFFKDNY
+550 NSASTLFFKDNY

-570 AGATYSQNAGNNFYL
+570 AGAAFGQDVGNNFYL

-593 RKPLFNTTDYT
+593 RKPLFNNTNQAFVKSD
-604 FIKTEDVYSSN
+604 DVYSSN
-615 NPLPANN
+615 NPLLPDDNLTPA
-622 LIPIFE
+622 FE

-634 AAVFARINFG
+634 ATIFARINFG

-652 GRLNIR
+652 GKINIK
-658 NYDYPTLTFGY
+658 NEKYPTLFFGY
-669 ENAFASNEKKYEYQL
+669 ENAFASNDKKYEYQL
-684 ITGQVRYDFDAG
+684 ISSQIKYDFNAG

-702 MNLKAGTFINGEN
+702 INLKAGTFIHGEN

-728 THIGTSDR
+728 THIGISDR
-736 YLNVF
+736 YLDAF
-741 NLLPYYSNSTNKSY
+741 NLLPYYSNSTNDAY
-755 FETHLEHNDKG
+755 FEAHLEHNDKG

-783 VGFHALAVPDRK
+783 LGFHSLAVPDTK
-795 PYTEFT
+795 PYSEFT
-801 VGLDNLGFGKLK
+801 IGLDNLGFGKFK
-813 VFRLDYVRSF
+813 MFRFDYVHSY
-823 QNGIQENGV
+823 QNGVQENGV

-839 NVLE
+839 NALE

>member
-1 MKWCS
+1 MLC
-6 TCIFVGKKY
+6 
-15 FMKKIYLILT
+15 
-25 LIFSVFSNAQIRGTI
+25 FSNAQIRGTV
-40 TDNKGIPLSLVTI
+40 TDNKGNPLSLVTVL
-53 FEENTYNGTSS
+53 EDSTYNGTSS
-64 NEQGKYELN
+64 NEQGNYELN
-73 IKKTGKHTIVFQ
+73 IKKKGKLTIVFQ

-91 QKITLTIDKFPYVQ
+91 QKITVGITEFPYIQ
-105 NIQLEEENYSLSEVV
+105 NIQLIEESLFLSEVV
-120 INAKDNPANAVIRQ
+120 INSKENPAHSVIRL
-134 AIAHKKENSE
+134 AIASKKENSD

-172 IGDLDGAVD
+172 VGDMDGTVD

-195 KIIFEKPDNLKER
+195 EIIFEKPDNLKER
-208 IIASKISGDNKG
+208 IIASKVSGDNKG

-248 ADNAFNYYKYKI
+248 ADNAFNYYKYKL
-260 EGTFQDENNLMINK
+260 EGTFQDDNNLMINK

-302 VDLDIKGYRMQ
+302 VDLVIKGYRMH
-313 QEIMDIMKLKQ
+313 QEFVNEMHLKQ
-324 NFSYNKNN
+324 NFNYNKNN
-332 QIWAKNTQSIEF
+332 QIWAKNTQSLEF
-344 SAGIFGIK
+344 SADIFGIK

-383 DNSNKKDTMFWNKIR
+383 DHSNKKDTMFWSKIR

-410 IKKDSVHEVRNSK
+410 IKKDSVRSVRNSK
-423 KYLDSIDKKGNKFK
+423 KYLDSIDKKENKFK
-437 FLNPITGY
+437 FLSPITGY
-445 SWKNSSEKKSFRY
+445 SWTNSNKKKSFRY
-458 DGLLKLSSLSFNTVQ
+458 DGLLNLSSLSFNTVQ
-473 GWNLDSGFSFRNWKN
+473 GRNLYSGFSFRDWAS
-488 EEEKGKSTSVNTKF
+488 EEEKGKTTSISTRF
-502 NYGFSEDRL
+502 NYGFSEDRV
-511 RVTANYYHRF
+511 RVTADYYHRF

-526 ANLSV
+526 ATLTV
-531 FGGSK
+531 FAGDKAS
-536 VNQFNPEEPITSFI
+536 QFNSEEPITKFI
-550 NTISTLFFKDNY
+550 NSVSSLLFQDNY
-562 MKLYNKEF
+562 MKLYDKKF
-570 AGATYSQNAGNNFYL
+570 LGSTYAQDVGNNFQL
-585 KGTLEYQQ
+585 KGTVEHQQ
-593 RKPLFNTTDYT
+593 RTPLFNTTDYT
-604 FIKTEDVYSSN
+604 LIKNNDLYSSN
-615 NPLPANN
+615 NPLLPDDN
-622 LIPIFE
+622 LTTAFQ

-634 AAVFARINFG
+634 IAVFAKIRFG

-652 GRLNIR
+652 GKLNIR
-658 NYDYPTLTFGY
+658 NNKYPTLYFSY
-669 ENAFASNEKKYEYQL
+669 ENAFAASESKYQFQS
-684 ITGQVRYDFDAG
+684 IATQIKYDLNAG

-702 MNLKAGTFINGEN
+702 INLKAGTFIN
-715 ISFVDYKHFNGNR
+715 SFVDYKHFNGNR
-728 THIGTSDR
+728 THVGTSDR

-741 NLLPYYSNSTNKSY
+741 NLMPYYSNSTNKAH
-755 FETHLEHNDKG
+755 FEAHLEHNDKG

-773 LLNKLNSTLV
+773 LLNKLKSTLNI
-783 VGFHALAVPDRK
+783 GFHALAIPQVK
-795 PYTEFT
+795 PYSEFT

-813 VFRLDYVRSF
+813 VFRVDYVRSS
-823 QNGIQENGV
+823 QNRNQENGV